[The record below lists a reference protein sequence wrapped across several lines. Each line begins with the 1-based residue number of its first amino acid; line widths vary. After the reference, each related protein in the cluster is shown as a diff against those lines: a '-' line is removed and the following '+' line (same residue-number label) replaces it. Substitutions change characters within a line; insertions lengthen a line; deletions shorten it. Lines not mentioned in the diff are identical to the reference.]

1 MLQKAKCDVSITEG
15 LKEGKSILRQE
26 IDYRILDNHAFLC
39 LEIRNFLCNC
49 IFLRSFFGGLNE
61 KLSTLFF

>member
-26 IDYRILDNHAFLC
+26 IDYRILDNAFLC
-39 LEIRNFLCNC
+39 LEIKNFLCNC
-49 IFLRSFFGGLNE
+49 IFLWSFF
-61 KLSTLFF
+61 

>member
-26 IDYRILDNHAFLC
+26 IDYRILDSHAFLC
-39 LEIRNFLCNC
+39 LEIKNFLCNC
-49 IFLRSFFGGLNE
+49 IFLWSFF
-61 KLSTLFF
+61 